1 MLIMVQC
8 AMIICNS
15 LLVIISVIFQHT
27 DDFMFGTTSIHSAP
41 SLSLMEA
48 GIEYYCF
55 FIWHVYFSIL
65 GSNFFSFFKR
75 LHFYNIL
82 CIEFRHFIPKFNIN
96 KLSLLAAGWI

>member
-1 MLIMVQC
+1 MVQC

-27 DDFMFGTTSIHSAP
+27 DDFMFGTTSIDSAHNF
-41 SLSLMEA
+41 SLMEA
-48 GIEYYCF
+48 GIECNCF

-75 LHFYNIL
+75 LH
-82 CIEFRHFIPKFNIN
+82 CIEFRYLIPKFNIK
-96 KLSLLAAGWI
+96 KLTLLAAGWI